1 MKPIR
6 MVLVSALLV
15 FGAPLQAA
23 LPTAVDGQALP
34 SLAPMLEQTAPGVV
48 NISTKSRR
56 RVAHNPLLDDPFFR
70 RFFDVPEQPR
80 ENVAQ
85 SLGSGVIV
93 DAKEGYIITNNHVIE
108 SADEILVTLRDGRE
122 LPASLI
128 GRDPQA
134 DVALIRVEADDL
146 SAVPW
151 GDSHA
156 LRVGDF
162 VVAIGNP
169 FGLGQTVTSGIV
181 SALGRSGLGIE
192 DFEDFIQTDA
202 SINPGNSGGALVDL
216 QGRLIGINTAIVG
229 PSGGNVGIGFAI
241 PADMVQRIQDHL
253 IRFGEVRRGRLG
265 INGQDLTRELAEAF
279 NLDDDQRG
287 VVIIDVAPDSPAHK
301 AGLQRGDVLVEVG
314 GRRVRNAESIRNIMG
329 LMLVDEEVEMQIIR
343 GGKPHRFRATVVA
356 NDDRRSGRRMH
367 RLLDGGTFAN
377 AETPMGRPY
386 IEVVDVARNSKLAA
400 YGLREGD
407 IILSVNRRSTATLD
421 EMQEA
426 LKTEDEA
433 VLLSVQRGRAATY
446 VLIQ

>member
-1 MKPIR
+1 MKLIKTL
-6 MVLVSALLV
+6 VLCGALAAV
-15 FGAPLQAA
+15 VPVQAA
-23 LPTAVDGQALP
+23 LPVAVQGQALP
-34 SLAPMLEQTAPGVV
+34 SLAPMLEKTAPGVV

-56 RVAHNPLLDDPFFR
+56 RVARNPLLDDPFFR

-80 ENVAQ
+80 EEVTQ

-93 DAKEGYIITNNHVIE
+93 DARLGYIITNNHVIE

-134 DVALIRVEADDL
+134 DVALIRVKADKL

-151 GDSHA
+151 GDSDA

-192 DFEDFIQTDA
+192 DYEDFIQTDA

-216 QGRLIGINTAIVG
+216 EGRLVGINTAIVG

-241 PADMVQRIQDHL
+241 PAEMVQRIKDHL
-253 IRFGEVRRGRLG
+253 IRYGEVRRGRLG
-265 INGQDLTRELAEAF
+265 INGQDLSPELADAF
-279 NLDDDQRG
+279 GLDEKQHG
-287 VVIIDVAPDSPAHK
+287 VVIIDVTPDSPAHK
-301 AGLQRGDVLVEVG
+301 AGLKRGDVLVSVG

-329 LMLVDEEVEMQIIR
+329 LMLVGEEVEMEIIR
-343 GGKPHRFRATVVA
+343 AGKSHRFKATVAA
-356 NDDRRSGRRMH
+356 NQDRRRGRSLH
-367 RLLDGGTFAN
+367 PLLEGGVFAN
-377 AETPMGRPY
+377 AQTPMGRPY
-386 IEVVDVARNSKLAA
+386 IEVADVRRNSKLAA

-407 IILSVNRRSTATLD
+407 IILSVNRQSTGTLA
-421 EMQEA
+421 EMENA
-426 LKTEDEA
+426 LRQDKDA
-433 VLLSVQRGRAATY
+433 VLLSVQRGRSASY

>member
-1 MKPIR
+1 MKQFQAWIVCALLMLAMPAH
-6 MVLVSALLV
+6 SALP
-15 FGAPLQAA
+15 A
-23 LPTAVDGQALP
+23 AVDGQALP
-34 SLAPMLEQTAPGVV
+34 SLAPMLEKTAPGVV
-48 NISTKSRR
+48 NISTKSRQ
-56 RVAHNPLLDDPFFR
+56 RVARNPLLDDPFFR

-80 ENVAQ
+80 ENIAQ

-93 DAKEGYIITNNHVIE
+93 DADAGYIITNNHVIE
-108 SADEILVTLRDGRE
+108 SADEIRVTLRDGRE
-122 LPASLI
+122 MPASLI

-134 DVALIRVEADDL
+134 DVALIQVESDQL

-151 GDSHA
+151 GDSTA

-241 PADMVQRIQDHL
+241 PAEMVQRIMDHL
-253 IRFGEVRRGRLG
+253 IRYGEVRRGRLG
-265 INGQDLTRELAEAF
+265 INGQDMTPELAEAF
-279 NLDDDQRG
+279 DLGADTRG
-287 VVIIDVAPDSPAHK
+287 VVIIDVTPDSPAHK
-301 AGLQRGDVLVEVG
+301 AGLRRGDVLVSVG
-314 GRRVRNAESIRNIMG
+314 GRRVKNAESIRNIMG
-329 LMLVDEEVEMQIIR
+329 LMLVDEEVEMDIIR
-343 GGKPHRFRATVVA
+343 AGKPHRYKATVAA
-356 NDDRRSGRRMH
+356 NEDRRSGRRLH
-367 RLLDGGTFAN
+367 PLLEGGTFAN

-386 IEVVDVARNSKLAA
+386 IEVVDVSRQSKLAA
-400 YGLREGD
+400 YGLQAGD
-407 IILSVNRRSTATLD
+407 IILSVNRQSTGTLD
-421 EMQEA
+421 EMQRA
-426 LKTEDEA
+426 LRLDTDA